1 MAEKKEEPIE
11 EGLQETK
18 SPSFLFKLSL
28 TKEDKQTIMDI
39 LQKDFEWD
47 SEYSSYQISEFDEHK
62 EKDGKVVSLSFDEK
76 IEAEKELKKIALE
89 FAEYGALDAITI
101 ALAVSWNRRDDF
113 HAIRKIIRKYTINE
127 FDYYRERYAELME
140 LSALFSRIKTTQNYL
155 RPRIGEKK
163 MKVKIDGGT
172 YTIHERKLFELKKAY
187 KDNKE
192 ELRKAI
198 LNEAVPY
205 KEAPV
210 EEI

>member
-1 MAEKKEEPIE
+1 
-11 EGLQETK
+11 
-18 SPSFLFKLSL
+18 
-28 TKEDKQTIMDI
+28 MDI

-113 HAIRKIIRKYTINE
+113 HAIRKIVRKYTINE